1 MNRERGEGREGRGRK
16 GRREGGRMKVG
27 RKEVSKEVRRKEGR
41 KEILGR
47 KRWDESEIALSVL
60 VLFLFPVI
68 TVVK

>member
-1 MNRERGEGREGRGRK
+1 MR
-16 GRREGGRMKVG
+16 VG
-27 RKEVSKEVRRKEGR
+27 RKEVSKKVRRREGR

-60 VLFLFPVI
+60 FLLLFPRI